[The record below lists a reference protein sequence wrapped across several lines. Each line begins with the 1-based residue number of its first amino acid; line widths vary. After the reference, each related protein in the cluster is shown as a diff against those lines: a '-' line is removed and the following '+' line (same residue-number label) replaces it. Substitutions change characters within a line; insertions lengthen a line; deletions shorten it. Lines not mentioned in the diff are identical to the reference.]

1 MSQQSR
7 LAVEVTKGE
16 DFLNIWVDANNN
28 GVRDDDDVNIFVTKS
43 GGFFAESPTFKDAL
57 DAHLKQ
63 KLQEASIALIEAGH
77 DPVAE
82 EAICDLAFELV
93 VKACTTTQASV
104 AAQEA
109 AYVAQEAVPQP
120 EAQWQPQSQ
129 AEQLYAQWATQPT
142 AQAASSEY
150 TEHGIPI
157 YRPQA

>member
-1 MSQQSR
+1 MSHQSR
-7 LAVEVTKGE
+7 LAVELTKGE

-63 KLQEASIALIEAGH
+63 KLQQASIAFIEAGH

-93 VKACTTTQASV
+93 VKACTTAQASM
-104 AAQEA
+104 AAQEELVAPAEA
-109 AYVAQEAVPQP
+109 APQ
-120 EAQWQPQSQ
+120 AQWNPQSQ
-129 AEQLYAQWATQPT
+129 GEQLYAQWATEPVT
-142 AQAASSEY
+142 QAASTEY
-150 TEHGIPI
+150 TEYGIPI
-157 YRPQA
+157 YRPQ